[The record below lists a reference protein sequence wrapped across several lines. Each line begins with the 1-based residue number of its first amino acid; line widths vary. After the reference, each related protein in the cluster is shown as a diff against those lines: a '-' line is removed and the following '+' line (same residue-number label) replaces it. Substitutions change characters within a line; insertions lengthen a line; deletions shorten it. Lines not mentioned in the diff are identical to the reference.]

1 MADTKHEGWTNY
13 ETWAVKLW
21 IDNEQSSQEYWAERA
36 LEEAENAE
44 ADEFG
49 TTKER
54 MAVRNLAAM
63 LKDEH
68 EEALPELQGFAS
80 DLLNASLSSVNWIEI
95 AESLLEAVRENAI
108 A

>member
-1 MADTKHEGWTNY
+1 MDDTKHEGWTNRA
-13 ETWAVKLW
+13 TWAVKLHM
-21 IDNEQSSQEYWAERA
+21 DNEQSSQEYWAERA

-68 EEALPELQGFAS
+68 EEALPILQGFAS
-80 DLLNASLSSVNWIEI
+80 DLLNAALGEVNWYEI
-95 AESLLEAVRENAI
+95 AESLLEACAENAT